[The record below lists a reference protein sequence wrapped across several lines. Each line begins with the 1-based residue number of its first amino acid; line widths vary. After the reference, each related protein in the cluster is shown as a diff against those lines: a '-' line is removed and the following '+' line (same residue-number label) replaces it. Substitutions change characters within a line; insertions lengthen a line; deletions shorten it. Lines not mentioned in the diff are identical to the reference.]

1 MVSNVTIQS
10 ANRKFPLK
18 MLENALRLCPS
29 GEMNLLTSKHETPRE
44 RLSRLG
50 ALGYLL
56 LLGLLAFAGPY
67 GVLSWGENISLL
79 EKRQA
84 QIKRLQAERAE
95 LDNLVTRLNPDNV
108 DPDLATE
115 LVRKNL
121 NVAHPDEYV
130 MEVKP
135 TE

>member
-1 MVSNVTIQS
+1 
-10 ANRKFPLK
+10 
-18 MLENALRLCPS
+18 
-29 GEMNLLTSKHETPRE
+29 MNLLRTPHETPRE
-44 RLSRLG
+44 RFSRLG

-56 LLGLLAFAGPY
+56 VLGALAFAGPY

-79 EKRQA
+79 EHREH
-84 QIKRLQAERAE
+84 QIASLKSEQAELR
-95 LDNLVTRLNPDNV
+95 NLVTRLNPDSV

-130 MEVKP
+130 MEALP
-135 TE
+135 AE